1 MTRSVSVSNVKMD
14 DLLQMLETV
23 QEQESV
29 LKEKVKALHD
39 ADEMDELDLMQI
51 QDLMQKQNQ
60 AFQML
65 SNIMKNQHDSV
76 QSIIRN
82 LR

>member
-14 DLLQMLETV
+14 DLLQMLDTV
-23 QEQESV
+23 QEQEAL

-39 ADEMDELDLMQI
+39 ADEMDEMDLLQL

-60 AFQML
+60 TFQML

-76 QSIIRN
+76 QTIIRN
-82 LR
+82 IR